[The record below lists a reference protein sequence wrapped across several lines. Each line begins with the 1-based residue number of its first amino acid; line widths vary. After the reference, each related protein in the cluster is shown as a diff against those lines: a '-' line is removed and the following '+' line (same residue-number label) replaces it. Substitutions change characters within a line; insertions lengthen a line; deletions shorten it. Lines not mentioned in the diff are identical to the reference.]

1 MKLTQ
6 EQAALADGLNG
17 RQKLFVFG
25 LMSGKTQRQ
34 AYYDAGGTA
43 KTDNTAD
50 ACASEILSNPKVK
63 AFYDSLMDKAAE
75 EAQVDAAYV
84 LKRLVEID
92 QMDVLDIMDDN
103 GNVKPIKDWPKI
115 WRQYISN
122 IETISMDDGE
132 GWLKKI
138 KWPDKVK
145 NLELLG
151 KHVSVGAFKDKIE
164 HTGPNGGPIQQ
175 EIKEV
180 PRFTPEELAK
190 LTPQELSRLAIN
202 GKL

>member
-6 EQAALADGLNG
+6 EQAALADELNG

-43 KTDNTAD
+43 KTDQTAD

-63 AFYDSLMDKAAE
+63 AFYDSLMDKVAE
-75 EAQVDAAYV
+75 EAQVDATYV

-92 QMDVLDIMDDN
+92 QMDVLDIMDEN
-103 GNVKPIKDWPKI
+103 LNMKPLKEWPKI
-115 WRQYISN
+115 WRQYINNVES
-122 IETISMDDGE
+122 IELSDGE

-145 NLELLG
+145 NLELIG
-151 KHVSVGAFKDKIE
+151 KHVSVGAFKEKVE
-164 HTGPNGGPIQQ
+164 HTGANGGPI
-175 EIKEV
+175 E
-180 PRFTPEELAK
+180 T
-190 LTPQELSRLAIN
+190 IN
-202 GKL
+202 SHTTVESYLKAREQVLNEF